1 MKANLESDSSQVYKE
16 RTWCKMDS
24 AFPVDTEEGKV
35 RVDYFRRL
43 KLLLKFLAG
52 KRSFHNFVTGG
63 ASPDDM
69 VFTLLYFTLLKTRVG
84 MYVCM
89 YVCICCDIM

>member
-1 MKANLESDSSQVYKE
+1 MKANLEGPQVPVYKE

-69 VFTLLYFTLLKTRVG
+69 VLNLLNT
-84 MYVCM
+84 MYKYM
-89 YVCICCDIM
+89 YICCDIM